1 MPTSLRF
8 ASGVFKNGSDPYRMY
23 QTLTLGFGQMPP
35 QTWMVPVQK
44 YDVIHYIREEYLK
57 DANPTQYAQID
68 RDYLDQAAEGKDAGP
83 GAGGDRALGRD
94 GLRPELD
101 GDGGSRRRRLKHR
114 VQGNRGTARSGAGR
128 RLARAG
134 VGAF

>member
-1 MPTSLRF
+1 MRLISIMPGSSPIWVPAASSAAIKSMSGSAPTVTAPRIAPARCRSSLRF

-57 DANPTQYAQID
+57 AANPDATF
-68 RDYLDQAAEGKDAGP
+68 AA
-83 GAGGDRALGRD
+83 
-94 GLRPELD
+94 
-101 GDGGSRRRRLKHR
+101 
-114 VQGNRGTARSGAGR
+114 
-128 RLARAG
+128 
-134 VGAF
+134 